1 MATISSAAQ
10 QAACNAIVDLFDVG
24 GAGKL
29 ILQASGPTTL
39 ATLTLND
46 PAFGSANSSGVATL
60 VVSPAISATASATG
74 TASLFSMQQNDDTEV
89 ISGTVATSG
98 GDITIDNTSVTSGQ
112 TVNLNSLTV
121 TVPAS

>member
-1 MATISSAAQ
+1 MATISSAARN
-10 QAACNAIVDLFDVG
+10 AACDAIVDLFDVG

-29 ILQASGPTTL
+29 ILQESGPSTL
-39 ATLTLND
+39 ATLTFNST
-46 PAFGSANSSGVATL
+46 AFGDASTGVATL